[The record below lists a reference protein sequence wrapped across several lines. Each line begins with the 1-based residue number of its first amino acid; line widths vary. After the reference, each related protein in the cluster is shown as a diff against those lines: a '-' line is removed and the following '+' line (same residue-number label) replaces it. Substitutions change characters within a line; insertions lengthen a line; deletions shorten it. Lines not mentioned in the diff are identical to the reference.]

1 MGLVLLGLS
10 AGSVMSVSSIA
21 IIGSAPMHRS
31 GMAAGVEEVSYE
43 LGTLVTVALTGSLLQ
58 AGLDRGVEYTDAYR
72 SVIAVLGA
80 AAAVFCVATAVC
92 FRGNPKSGGA

>member
-1 MGLVLLGLS
+1 
-10 AGSVMSVSSIA
+10 
-21 IIGSAPMHRS
+21 MHRS
-31 GMAAGVEEVSYE
+31 GMAAGGEEVSYE

-58 AGLDRGVEYTDAYR
+58 AGLDRGVEYTDAYD

-80 AAAVFCVATAVC
+80 AAVAFCVATAVC

>member
-1 MGLVLLGLS
+1 MLLGLS

-58 AGLDRGVEYTDAYR
+58 AGLGHGVEYTDAYN
-72 SVIAVLGA
+72 SVIAVLGMA
-80 AAAVFCVATAVC
+80 AAAFCVATAVC
-92 FRGNPKSGGA
+92 FRGNPKSGGVDV